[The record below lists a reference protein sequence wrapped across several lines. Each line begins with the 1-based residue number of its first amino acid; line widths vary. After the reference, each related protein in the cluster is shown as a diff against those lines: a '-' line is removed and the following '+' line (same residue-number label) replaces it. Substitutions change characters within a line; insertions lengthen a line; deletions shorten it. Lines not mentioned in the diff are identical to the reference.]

1 MSGKRPRSGLLSRLA
16 APIAKAARRVV
27 RRGKESE
34 DDEVKRLMEMAL
46 SEADRARAQTA
57 PAQLTDDAF
66 QMTTKQMLAEDDG
79 AFQVKLHVISLVEF
93 REAVGD
99 KWSRVSDKVMMIAE
113 GVINMHMGPGNMF
126 GRQGTD
132 FFVLLFRTV
141 DNDEA
146 RRRALIIAQEL
157 GTRLVGDQFIG
168 EAIPLALAAEVSLE
182 DGLNGDGSINL
193 DAVHKAVGEIRA
205 LIASQNTGDTP
216 TPRAWMR
223 SVAAAP
229 DDGAPRRHLLPS
241 APPPRPKADKRPPIA
256 LPPERAPKP
265 PPKDPKWKPLDGV
278 QKAPVKDPTWVILD
292 AGDTNPLPAVLHV
305 EELGPEPL
313 PADARLAL
321 QWRPTWVAAGET
333 IGAYKARILRVD
345 TEGATPLDGVKAY
358 ARDDE
363 PGTHTLDRFCIANAV
378 RDFRTSEAAGNGSTV
393 IIPVHWATL
402 TAENRM
408 EFLAPFADLTLQ
420 SRDTRVII
428 ELFGVPVDVKP
439 MILGSVI
446 QNAKTLCRGV
456 ALRTRL
462 SSPRAAMAA
471 DCGAAM
477 IGLDLS
483 ELALPE
489 RTDDD
494 TLLEALNGFL
504 AAAGKARMGAY
515 LWGVRRRKVLMGAV
529 QGGYAMVN
537 GSALMKDIP
546 KPAKVLPAPKTRF
559 TTG

>member
-1 MSGKRPRSGLLSRLA
+1 MSEKRPRSGLLSRLT
-16 APIAKAARRVV
+16 APIARAARRVV
-27 RRGKESE
+27 RRGGENA

-46 SEADRARAQTA
+46 SETDRARAQLP

-66 QMTTKQMLAEDDG
+66 QMTTKQMLTEDDG

-99 KWSRVSDKVMMIAE
+99 KWSRLADKVMMIAE
-113 GVINMHMGPGNMF
+113 GVINLHMGPGNMF

-168 EAIPLALAAEVSLE
+168 EEIPLALAAEVPLE
-182 DGLNGDGSINL
+182 DGLNEDGSINL
-193 DAVHKAVGEIRA
+193 DAVHKAVGEIRSM
-205 LIASQNTGDTP
+205 IAGQAKADAP
-216 TPRAWMR
+216 APRAWMN
-223 SVAAAP
+223 SAAAAK
-229 DDGAPRRHLLPS
+229 DDSAPRRHLLPS

-256 LPPERAPKP
+256 LAPERAPKP
-265 PPKDPKWKPLDGV
+265 PAKDPKWKPLDAV
-278 QKAPVKDPTWVILD
+278 QKVPVKDPTWVILD
-292 AGDTNPLPAVLHV
+292 SGATNTLPAELHI
-305 EELGPEPL
+305 EEPGPEPL
-313 PADARLAL
+313 PADARLKL
-321 QWRPTWVAAGET
+321 LWRPTWVAAGEA
-333 IGAYKARILRVD
+333 IGAYKARVQRVD
-345 TEGATPLDGVKAY
+345 TEGAVALEGYKAY

-363 PGTHTLDRFCIANAV
+363 PGTHTLDRFCIANAI
-378 RDFRTSEAAGNGSTV
+378 RDFRTSESAGNGSTV
-393 IIPVHWATL
+393 IIPVHWTTL

-408 EFLAPFADLTLQ
+408 EFLAPFADLTKQ
-420 SRDTRVII
+420 SRGARIII
-428 ELFGVPVDVKP
+428 ELFGVPTDVKP
-439 MILGSVI
+439 MILGTVI
-446 QNAKTLCRGV
+446 QNAKGLCRDV

-477 IGLDLS
+477 IGLDMS
-483 ELALPE
+483 ELALTE

-494 TLLEALNGFL
+494 TLLDALKGFL
-504 AAAGKARMGAY
+504 ATAGKARLGGY
-515 LWGVRRRKVLMGAV
+515 LWSVRRRKVLVGAV
-529 QGGYAMVN
+529 QSGFAMVN

-546 KPAKVLPAPKTRF
+546 KPAKVLPAPKARF
-559 TTG
+559 TSG

>member
-27 RRGKESE
+27 RRSTENE

-46 SEADRARAQTA
+46 SEADRARA

-66 QMTTKQMLAEDDG
+66 QMATKQMLTEDDG

-182 DGLNGDGSINL
+182 DGLNGDGSLNL
-193 DAVHKAVGEIRA
+193 AAVNKAVGEIRSM
-205 LIASQNTGDTP
+205 IASQKAGEAP
-216 TPRAWMR
+216 PPRAWMR
-223 SVAAAP
+223 SAAS
-229 DDGAPRRHLLPS
+229 DDVSAPRRHLLPS
-241 APPPRPKADKRPPIA
+241 TPPPRPNADKRPPIA
-256 LPPERAPKP
+256 VIPEGAPKA
-265 PPKDPKWKPLDGV
+265 PPKDPAWKPLENV

-292 AGDTNPLPAVLHV
+292 AGTTNALPPELHV

-345 TEGATPLDGVKAY
+345 QEGATPLEGVKAY

-363 PGTHTLDRFCIANAV
+363 PGALSLDRFCIANAV
-378 RDFRTSEAAGNGSTV
+378 RDFRASESNGNGSTV
-393 IIPVHWATL
+393 VIPVHWTTL

-408 EFLAPFADLTLQ
+408 EFLAPFADLTQQ
-420 SRDTRVII
+420 SRGARVII
-428 ELFGVPVDVKP
+428 ELFGVPTDVKP
-439 MILGSVI
+439 MILGTVI
-446 QNAKTLCRGV
+446 QGAKTLCRDV

-494 TLLEALNGFL
+494 TLLNALKAFQVN
-504 AAAGKARMGAY
+504 AAKARLGAY
-515 LWGVRRRKVLMGAV
+515 VWGVRRRKVLVGAV
-529 QGGYAMVN
+529 QGGFAMVN

-546 KPAKVLPAPKTRF
+546 KPAKVLPAPKARF
-559 TTG
+559 TSG

>member
-1 MSGKRPRSGLLSRLA
+1 MSEKGQRSGLLSRLA
-16 APIAKAARRVV
+16 APIANAARRVV
-27 RRGKESE
+27 GRGKELDTE
-34 DDEVKRLMEMAL
+34 DEIKRLMEMAL
-46 SEADRARAQTA
+46 SGAAPT

-66 QMTTKQMLAEDDG
+66 QMATKQMLSQDDG

-99 KWSRVSDKVMMIAE
+99 KWSRVADKVMMIAE
-113 GVINMHMGPGNMF
+113 GVINLHMGAGNIF

-168 EAIPLALAAEVSLE
+168 DERPLALAAEISLE
-182 DGLNGDGSINL
+182 DGLNEDGSLNL
-193 DAVHKAVGEIRA
+193 GAVDKAVGEIRSM
-205 LIASQNTGDTP
+205 IASQTKGEAP
-216 TPRAWMR
+216 APRAWMR
-223 SVAAAP
+223 SAAAAA
-229 DDGAPRRHLLPS
+229 DDNAPRRHLQPA

-256 LPPERAPKP
+256 LPPEAAPKP
-265 PPKDPKWKPLDGV
+265 PPRDPLWKPLDSV
-278 QKAPVKDPTWVILD
+278 EKAPVKDPTWVILD
-292 AGDTNPLPAVLHV
+292 AGEKPLPPEFHA

-321 QWRPTWVAAGET
+321 LWRPTWVAAGEA
-333 IGAYKARILRVD
+333 IGAYKARIQRFD
-345 TEGATPLDGVKAY
+345 TEGATALEGFKAY
-358 ARDDE
+358 ARNDE
-363 PGTHTLDRFCIANAV
+363 AGTNSIDRFCIANAI
-378 RDFRTSEAAGNGSTV
+378 RDFRASEATGNGSTIV
-393 IIPVHWATL
+393 IPMHWATL

-408 EFLAPFADLTLQ
+408 EFLAPFADLTPQ
-420 SRDTRVII
+420 SRSSRVII
-428 ELFGVPVDVKP
+428 ELFGVPADVKP
-439 MILGSVI
+439 IILGTVI
-446 QNAKTLCRGV
+446 QGAKTLCRDV
-456 ALRTRL
+456 ALRCRL
-462 SSPRAAMAA
+462 SLPQAAMAA

-483 ELALPE
+483 GLALTE

-494 TLLEALNGFL
+494 SLLDALKTFL
-504 AAAGKARMGAY
+504 ATAGKARMGAY

-529 QGGYAMVN
+529 QGGFAMVN

-546 KPAKVLPAPKTRF
+546 KPAKVLPAPKARF
-559 TTG
+559 AAS